1 MAKIKCLINKMLKL
15 NFDRASAYRI
25 EALME
30 FEKAIFK

>member
-1 MAKIKCLINKMLKL
+1 MLKL

-30 FEKAIFK
+30 FEKAIFKLRKGNY